1 MGHIIHIW
9 VCLHCLHTS
18 NIWVRLAPFQHAT
31 HSLVWKIC
39 LHFQIAMLYVQ
50 PFYQVR
56 VYSIQVSCFQNPM
69 PSRCCVFFSIEDGV
83 PSLRSSRVGAY
94 PRNQVDKSPPTPIRL
109 QQFHKKI
116 GHQSNQKIF
125 SHSSRGKQWRNLMVK
140 NCDKTANLTREKWKN
155 GCLSHNKPLMQQFMM
170 GSPARKNK
178 THGHFNN
185 RNPGLQT
192 WCPTYQL
199 KNFPAMSA
207 HHKLDLNV
215 LGPIQWLTK
224 TYVLHDTPQKEIQW
238 TIYMPT
244 YGVVSKQDTLTSN
257 ESA

>member
-116 GHQSNQKIF
+116 GHQSKKSLVTLVEENNGEISWSKIVIKL
-125 SHSSRGKQWRNLMVK
+125 RIWPGKNE
-140 NCDKTANLTREKWKN
+140 KTDA
-155 GCLSHNKPLMQQFMM
+155 
-170 GSPARKNK
+170 
-178 THGHFNN
+178 
-185 RNPGLQT
+185 
-192 WCPTYQL
+192 
-199 KNFPAMSA
+199 
-207 HHKLDLNV
+207 
-215 LGPIQWLTK
+215 
-224 TYVLHDTPQKEIQW
+224 
-238 TIYMPT
+238 
-244 YGVVSKQDTLTSN
+244 
-257 ESA
+257 